1 VTARSSRRFSPA
13 RNRWIR
19 ILGVAF
25 VMYVLAYMD
34 RTNIS
39 MALSSMRDDLGLSRA
54 AIGGAA
60 GMFYW
65 GYLVLQ
71 IPAGRLAGTWSA
83 KRVIAV
89 LLVFWSG
96 ISLTTA
102 FVHTEWQL
110 IANRLALGI
119 SEGGV
124 LTCVIVL
131 IRAWFTKAERARANT
146 VFLLS
151 LSVSPMIANPV
162 SGAILGFA
170 SWRWMFAIEAIPGL
184 IWGLVWWFAIEDNP
198 RDAVWLD
205 PAERQELLATLEAER
220 RVIRPLQGHWLR
232 ALLHP
237 VIILLTVYN
246 FLALMAEWSVN
257 FWLPS
262 VLKDTGMSIGAAGL
276 LGAVP
281 YLLGSIAMIL
291 VAMNSDRTGERRWHL
306 VLATGAAGVFLLA
319 IPIAVGNIFALVC
332 LLSLSVGAFM
342 GRYGPFW
349 TLPSEVLPP
358 AVAGVGIGL
367 INGAGNLGGT
377 VGPYFFGVLRTEFG
391 DFSLALA
398 AAGACLVTSAAIALA
413 IRGDHGARTT
423 PATLGEPAS

>member
-281 YLLGSIAMIL
+281 YLLGSSEDGISSWQPA
-291 VAMNSDRTGERRWHL
+291 
-306 VLATGAAGVFLLA
+306 
-319 IPIAVGNIFALVC
+319 PQVC
-332 LLSLSVGAFM
+332 S
-342 GRYGPFW
+342 
-349 TLPSEVLPP
+349 
-358 AVAGVGIGL
+358 
-367 INGAGNLGGT
+367 
-377 VGPYFFGVLRTEFG
+377 
-391 DFSLALA
+391 
-398 AAGACLVTSAAIALA
+398 C
-413 IRGDHGARTT
+413 
-423 PATLGEPAS
+423 